1 MFDKSYTDNS
11 DIRKKILEKIYVKNI
26 EDGLKKIILFLKLEK
41 DLLKNYYNLKNSS

>member
-26 EDGLKKIILFLKLEK
+26 EDGLKKIILFLNESQCWKVLQ
-41 DLLKNYYNLKNSS
+41 